1 MKVVV
6 SSSLS
11 GARRAPPDCTHPCA
25 KAYTPAP
32 FPWQG
37 LWFAFPITYVVVKM
51 GLVDLQTEEWLW
63 TIGDFMGQSHR
74 GEGGGGRGEEEPNGS
89 VTQGGAFVGGRAR
102 GP

>member
-1 MKVVV
+1 MPGPIVC
-6 SSSLS
+6 L
-11 GARRAPPDCTHPCA
+11 
-25 KAYTPAP
+25 TPAP

-63 TIGDFMGQSHR
+63 TIGDFMGQSHK
-74 GEGGGGRGEEEPNGS
+74 GGGDPNGS
-89 VTQGGAFVGGRAR
+89 VTQSRAFLGGGAR